1 MAADALLSALEELAG
16 LLRRSQESL
25 YASCAPAQ
33 AASAITREIDSLTR
47 ANTFADADEL
57 RLLFAPTG
65 ALQEIALENGWG
77 EAFLRI
83 AAIWDAAQNAK

>member
-1 MAADALLSALEELAG
+1 M
-16 LLRRSQESL
+16 LRRSEESL
-25 YASCAPAQ
+25 YAQQTPVQ

-47 ANTFADADEL
+47 ANTFADPDEL

-65 ALQEIALENGWG
+65 ALQEIAIDNGWG

-83 AAIWDAAQNAK
+83 AAIWEAAQTAK